1 MMTSVQTKS
10 MSVNHE
16 VKGTLAKLLATEN
29 LIIEHKKVPT
39 ACFDV
44 LRRVLTLPIW
54 DKASSVVY
62 DLLVGHEVGHAIY
75 TPNEDWTSKVPA
87 NMPKDY
93 VNIVE
98 DARIEKLM
106 KRKFPGL
113 ARTFYNGYSEL
124 NRDNFFGV
132 ADDDLSKLSLIDR
145 INLHFK
151 IGAYAQIPFNQFE
164 QQFVDMI
171 DVVETFDQVLNIC
184 ELIHKYVKE
193 NQSELSSTEVNQT
206 SQSSDNQ
213 SKNTSGQSQ
222 DSTEMGD
229 QKSSFGS
236 QESGDNI
243 DDSNKISENQET
255 SGGPGGSMG
264 AGPNEKVNEEASKTQ
279 KAFDQQAKQL
289 SNNFGSETFYIHR
302 PELKTDNVIVNY
314 NVLLEYIDTC
324 YKTSNQ
330 SSDFN
335 IVDKDYHKY
344 RAEAQKEVNY
354 LVKEFEMKKSA
365 DAYQRISIAKTG
377 ALNTSKLHSYK
388 YNEDIFRKISVI
400 PDGKNHGLIFI
411 LDWSGSMGSY
421 LLDTVKQLLNL
432 VWFCKKV
439 QIPFEVYAFTYEW
452 NNNLVDPNY
461 VAPKSLYKKEEGTLE
476 IHRRFRLLNF
486 LSSRANN
493 KVLDRCIMNLWRL
506 ACRED
511 STYDSARHI
520 CPAGLELSGTPL
532 NESIIALHQII
543 PQFKSKNKL
552 QKVNVVILTD
562 GDGNHLNYDVNLQ
575 NSRGNNSYN
584 YFGKNYVSNNNA
596 LRDRKIG
603 YVYRNFNTDDLNSN
617 LTAILLENL
626 KDNFPE
632 INLIGFRI
640 TCGNHF
646 SYLCRL
652 LYKFNEKITPED
664 VMKVWRK
671 EKSYEI
677 NGMGYDALYA
687 ISCHD
692 LSADTT
698 MTVDEEASTLDIGK
712 AFRTML
718 KKKTTNKKLLS
729 SFATL
734 VS

>member
-1 MMTSVQTKS
+1 MLTSVQTKS

-54 DKASSVVY
+54 DRASSVVY

-75 TPNEDWTSKVPA
+75 TPNEDWTPKVPA
-87 NMPKDY
+87 SMPRDY

-113 ARTFYNGYSEL
+113 ARSFYNGYSEL

-132 ADDDLSKLSLIDR
+132 ADDDISKLSLIDR

-151 IGAYAQIPFNQFE
+151 IGAYAQMPFNQFE

-171 DVVETFDQVLNIC
+171 DVAETFDQVLNIC

-193 NQSELSSTEVNQT
+193 NQSELSSTENNKD
-206 SQSSDNQ
+206 SQSSDNESQ
-213 SKNTSGQSQ
+213 NTSGQSQ
-222 DSTEMGD
+222 NSTEMGD
-229 QKSSFGS
+229 QESSLGIQKSD
-236 QESGDNI
+236 GDT
-243 DDSNKISENQET
+243 DDSNEKSENQGT
-255 SGGPGGSMG
+255 SGGPGGSTG
-264 AGPNEKVNEEASKTQ
+264 AGPNEKINEEASKTQ

-289 SNNFGSETFYIHR
+289 SNNSGLETFYIHR
-302 PELKTDNVIVNY
+302 PELKIDDVIVNY

-324 YKTSNQ
+324 YEKSHQ
-330 SSDFN
+330 SSDFK

-377 ALNTSKLHSYK
+377 TLNTSKLHSYK
-388 YNEDIFRKISVI
+388 YNEDIFRKISVV

-452 NNNLVDPNY
+452 NTNLVDPNY
-461 VAPKSLYKKEEGTLE
+461 VAPKSLYKKEDGTIE
-476 IHRRFRLLNF
+476 VHRRFRLLNF

-506 ACRED
+506 ACKED
-511 STYDSARHI
+511 TTYTFAHHI
-520 CPAGLELSGTPL
+520 CPTGLELSGTPL
-532 NESIIALHQII
+532 NESIVALHQII

-575 NSRGNNSYN
+575 HYRGNNYSYM
-584 YFGKNYVSNNNA
+584 GKNYISNTNA

-603 YVYRNFNTDDLNSN
+603 YVYRNFNTDNLNSN

-640 TCGNHF
+640 TSGNSF
-646 SYLCRL
+646 SHLCRDFF
-652 LYKFNEKITPED
+652 KSNEKITPED

-692 LSADTT
+692 LSANTA

>member
-1 MMTSVQTKS
+1 
-10 MSVNHE
+10 
-16 VKGTLAKLLATEN
+16 
-29 LIIEHKKVPT
+29 
-39 ACFDV
+39 
-44 LRRVLTLPIW
+44 
-54 DKASSVVY
+54 
-62 DLLVGHEVGHAIY
+62 
-75 TPNEDWTSKVPA
+75 
-87 NMPKDY
+87 
-93 VNIVE
+93 
-98 DARIEKLM
+98 
-106 KRKFPGL
+106 
-113 ARTFYNGYSEL
+113 
-124 NRDNFFGV
+124 
-132 ADDDLSKLSLIDR
+132 
-145 INLHFK
+145 
-151 IGAYAQIPFNQFE
+151 
-164 QQFVDMI
+164 
-171 DVVETFDQVLNIC
+171 
-184 ELIHKYVKE
+184 LIHKYVKE

-206 SQSSDNQ
+206 SQSSGNQ
-213 SKNTSGQSQ
+213 SENTSGQSQ

-229 QKSSFGS
+229 QESLFGNQKSD
-236 QESGDNI
+236 GDT
-243 DDSNKISENQET
+243 DDRNKTSENQET
-255 SGGPGGSMG
+255 SGGPGGSTG

-289 SNNFGSETFYIHR
+289 SNNSGSETFYIHR
-302 PELKTDNVIVNY
+302 PELKIDHVIVNY
-314 NVLLEYIDTC
+314 NVLLEYIDAC
-324 YKTSNQ
+324 YEKSHQ
-330 SSDFN
+330 ASAFE
-335 IVDKDYHKY
+335 IVDRDYHKY

-377 ALNTSKLHSYK
+377 TLNTSKLHSYK
-388 YNEDIFRKISVI
+388 YNEDIFRKISVV

-452 NNNLVDPNY
+452 NNAVVDPNY
-461 VAPKSLYKKEEGTLE
+461 VTPKSLYKKEDGTLD

-511 STYDSARHI
+511 TTYTFANHI
-520 CPAGLELSGTPL
+520 CPTGLELSGTPL
-532 NESIIALHQII
+532 NESIVALHQII
-543 PQFKSKNKL
+543 PEFKNKNKL

-562 GDGNHLNYDVNLQ
+562 GEGNHLNYDVNLQ
-575 NSRGNNSYN
+575 HYRGNNYSYM
-584 YFGKNYVSNNNA
+584 GKNYINGSNA

-603 YVYRNFNTDDLNSN
+603 YVYRNFKNDLDSN

-640 TCGNHF
+640 INGNSF
-646 SYLCRL
+646 SYLCRDFF
-652 LYKFNEKITPED
+652 KFNEKITSED

-698 MTVDEEASTLDIGK
+698 MTVDAEASTLDIGK

-729 SFATL
+729 SFVTL